1 MKKILMVLAAVAATA
16 PLWADTSAD
25 VLVWYVDTKTD
36 NASYDGATRA
46 FDTIKFWAVDSNG
59 RVSDLTG
66 LTYTG
71 PDYLLDGGPS
81 AGSGE
86 SISVPSAAAPTTSYG
101 SYYTDLRGF
110 DDSYQFF
117 AELYL
122 TGQADPV
129 DRMLS
134 ALTWGQ
140 FSDYMISS
148 SGLVNDLSLEPSKGL
163 YNMASTMV
171 PEPTSGLLLLVGG
184 ALLALRRRRWV
195 G

>member
-59 RVSDLTG
+59 MVRDLTG
-66 LTYTG
+66 QTYTG

-86 SISVPSAAAPTTSYG
+86 SP
-101 SYYTDLRGF
+101 F
-110 DDSYQFF
+110 
-117 AELYL
+117 
-122 TGQADPV
+122 QAN
-129 DRMLS
+129 
-134 ALTWGQ
+134 
-140 FSDYMISS
+140 SS
-148 SGLVNDLSLEPSKGL
+148 SRLFGPRRSESGWARAWKTRGRAKRCAERGNATAGARWRSSRDRT
-163 YNMASTMV
+163 ASC
-171 PEPTSGLLLLVGG
+171 ESFS
-184 ALLALRRRRWV
+184 RRH
-195 G
+195 